1 MNKCGQCQLAWPEQ
15 QNTDHNPQKVQRIY
29 RLLSSKKGLFV
40 FVLLFSFFFKLW
52 SFRMFCYSAGASY
65 LMQALKLLDAP
76 ACSKVL

>member
-40 FVLLFSFFFKLW
+40 FVLLFSFFFFL
-52 SFRMFCYSAGASY
+52 SY
-65 LMQALKLLDAP
+65 G
-76 ACSKVL
+76 VLGCFVIQQERAT